1 MRSFGNSPAD
11 CRCGPRSSERG
22 FARARNRAVDFA
34 EGDYVVWTDDDVVV
48 DRGWLAAYVEA
59 FRRRPEAVFSAPRRA
74 ALRAAGA
81 EMGER

>member
-1 MRSFGNSPAD
+1 
-11 CRCGPRSSERG
+11 
-22 FARARNRAVDFA
+22 
-34 EGDYVVWTDDDVVV
+34 VVV